1 MTIDVLIHGRTITDG
16 ENLEEQ
22 IFNSVIQTS
31 DKYTSNDLLKSL
43 IGQTEVHSFNEK
55 VPSIN
60 EIFISK
66 VKGEG
71 HE

>member
-1 MTIDVLIHGRTITDG
+1 MPSDINVLTS

-31 DKYTSNDLLKSL
+31 DKYTSNDLIKSL
-43 IGQTEVHSFNEK
+43 VDQTEVQSFNEK
-55 VPSIN
+55 IPSIN

-66 VKGEG
+66 VKGESN
-71 HE
+71 E